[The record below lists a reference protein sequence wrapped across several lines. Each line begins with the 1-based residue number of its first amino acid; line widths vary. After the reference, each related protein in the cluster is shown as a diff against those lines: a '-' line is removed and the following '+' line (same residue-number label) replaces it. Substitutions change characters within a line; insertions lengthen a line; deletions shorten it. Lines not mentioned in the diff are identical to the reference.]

1 MKTYLSALLAASL
14 FASFATAQN
23 AVPAAPEKPVT
34 AARIRTAIDDAVIFL
49 RNNMQPQGSF
59 AGDSYGGGV
68 SAMAVLAILA
78 AGGDPKADEQ
88 LARSLEWLA
97 NLEPDNTYVRGLR
110 ANVWEYALR
119 KMPYDD
125 KLRERLKADRDWLV
139 KAIGDRE
146 GWRYNMRSTDWDN
159 SCTQYGVLGIWAAAR
174 AGLPPDDKLWLT
186 LSKHFR
192 SCQGEDG
199 GWSYTTGGSTP
210 NMATAGLASL
220 FLVYDMYYARN
231 VYRADQP
238 KPPESDD
245 ALAVLRSIERGMD
258 WLGKCQQPKTGSYY
272 LYGIERTGV
281 ASGRKTIGGED
292 WFAEGV
298 RSLLPSQGRGGDLGG
313 RNDFHS
319 GGVVGST
326 ALSTLFL
333 VYGGAPVAINKL
345 QYGEGQDWNLNPRDI
360 ANLSKHLWNAYER
373 PINWTSVPLSA
384 DVSEFDAPILFI
396 SGSKA
401 VAFKDEDIAKLRA
414 YILRGGTIL
423 AEPSD
428 HQAEFT
434 RSMESLAVR
443 LFPAETHPACKL
455 EPIPADHG
463 IFTVLKQ
470 IWAATP
476 KLRGISDGSRMV
488 FILSDEYLSADWQT
502 NKTDSDAYK
511 LATNLLFY
519 STDLGELEGRFAS
532 LLPATAPVKP
542 RETPARMAR
551 VMHDGPAG
559 FPSDWDA
566 ANQCWQKFAPVVTHL
581 TGRKLDEAAP
591 VKLGRDKLDDI
602 RLLHITGRHS
612 LKLDEAGR
620 KALKEYVAGGG
631 TVLVDAYA
639 GSPEFARSARAEL
652 EAVFGKLQPL
662 ASDSKLVDGRF
673 EGGVDL
679 ESGIAF
685 KLPARQLLRK
695 RGADHRGQK
704 LEVFLQ
710 GTRPA
715 VLYSEFDLTA
725 AMAGIENYRSL
736 GYKPESARRI
746 VGNLMAFVF
755 AD

>member
-23 AVPAAPEKPVT
+23 AVPPAPEKPVT
-34 AARIRTAIDDAVIFL
+34 AARIRSAIDDAVIFL

-88 LARSLEWLA
+88 LAGSLEWLA
-97 NLEPDNTYVRGLR
+97 KLEPDNTYVRGLR

-146 GWRYNMRSTDWDN
+146 GWRYTMSSTDWDN

-192 SCQGEDG
+192 GCQGEDG

-258 WLGKCQQPKTGSYY
+258 WLGKCQGGKTGSYY

-319 GGVVGST
+319 GGVVSST

-401 VAFKDEDIAKLRA
+401 VEFKDEDIAKLRA

-428 HQAEFT
+428 HQTDFT
-434 RSMESLAVR
+434 RAMESLAVR
-443 LFPAETHPACKL
+443 LFPRK
-455 EPIPADHG
+455 PIPPASWNPFRPTTASSPCSSRAG
-463 IFTVLKQ
+463 PPPPGCAAFPTARV
-470 IWAATP
+470 WCSSSPTNTSPPTGRPTRRTATP
-476 KLRGISDGSRMV
+476 TSSPPTCCSIPPTSASSKAASPRSCRPPPRPSR
-488 FILSDEYLSADWQT
+488 ADARPHRAR
-502 NKTDSDAYK
+502 DARRP
-511 LATNLLFY
+511 
-519 STDLGELEGRFAS
+519 GR
-532 LLPATAPVKP
+532 L
-542 RETPARMAR
+542 
-551 VMHDGPAG
+551 
-559 FPSDWDA
+559 PSDWDA
-566 ANQCWQKFAPVVTHL
+566 ANQCWRKFAPVVTHL

-620 KALKEYVAGGG
+620 KALKEYVEAGG

-639 GSPEFARSARAEL
+639 RSPEFARSARAEL

-662 ASDSKLVDGRF
+662 ASDSKLV

-679 ESGIAF
+679 ESGVAF

-695 RGADHRGQK
+695 QGGSPRPEARSGSAGHPTRRPVFRVRSRRSHGRHRE
-704 LEVFLQ
+704 LPLPRLQ
-710 GTRPA
+710 TNPPA
-715 VLYSEFDLTA
+715 
-725 AMAGIENYRSL
+725 RS
-736 GYKPESARRI
+736 SATSWRSSSP
-746 VGNLMAFVF
+746 
-755 AD
+755 D